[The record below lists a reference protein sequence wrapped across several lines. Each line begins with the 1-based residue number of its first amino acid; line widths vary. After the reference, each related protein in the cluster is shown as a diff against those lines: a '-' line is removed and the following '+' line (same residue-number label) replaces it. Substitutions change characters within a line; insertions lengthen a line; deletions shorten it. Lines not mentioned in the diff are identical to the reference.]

1 MDGNRRISVWK
12 YFERHKKE
20 MQIVRECIMLFL
32 LLFVLVKMVRS
43 REHMA
48 YKDPMLDS
56 LQKDL
61 MKVHPKAKE
70 LRYFASDASFTEDK
84 KDMYICLKDEKG
96 HYYPRNMLMYVMLHE
111 LSHAVSKSY
120 DDAHVGREFNENFD
134 MLLDR
139 ATKLGIYDPKVPL
152 IAQYCGTSA

>member
-1 MDGNRRISVWK
+1 
-12 YFERHKKE
+12 
-20 MQIVRECIMLFL
+20 
-32 LLFVLVKMVRS
+32 
-43 REHMA
+43 
-48 YKDPMLDS
+48 
-56 LQKDL
+56 
-61 MKVHPKAKE
+61 
-70 LRYFASDASFTEDK
+70 
-84 KDMYICLKDEKG
+84 
-96 HYYPRNMLMYVMLHE
+96 MYVMLHE